1 MIKSISSTGRY
12 LQVQGG
18 NSGSNYINGYS
29 GAQGVGN
36 LRFNTANQNME
47 IWDGSN
53 WIVMATGHVMVGLDA
68 EAVELLDWA
77 RAKRQQE
84 ERITKLAQQ
93 HPGIQDLQQKLE
105 IMIALVNQDSVA

>member
-12 LQVQGG
+12 LNATG
-18 NSGSNYINGYS
+18 NAGSNYINHYS

-36 LRFNTANQNME
+36 MRFNTGTQNIE

-53 WIVMATGHVMVGLDA
+53 WIVMATSHATVGLDS

-77 RAKRQQE
+77 RAKRHKE
-84 ERITKLAQQ
+84 ERIKELAQQ

-105 IMIALVNQDSVA
+105 VMIALVNQESL

>member
-53 WIVMATGHVMVGLDA
+53 WIVMATSHATVGLDA
-68 EAVELLDWA
+68 EAVELLDWV

-84 ERITKLAQQ
+84 QRIEQLAQQ

-105 IMIALVNQDSVA
+105 VMIALVNQESL

>member
-53 WIVMATGHVMVGLDA
+53 WIVMATSHATVGLDA

-77 RAKRQQE
+77 RAKLLQE
-84 ERITKLAQQ
+84 QRIERLAKK

-105 IMIALVNQDSVA
+105 VMIALVNQESL

>member
-12 LQVQGG
+12 LHASG
-18 NSGSNYINGYS
+18 SAGSNYINHYG

-53 WIVMATGHVMVGLDA
+53 WIVMATSHATVGLDA

-77 RAKRQQE
+77 RAKRAQE
-84 ERITKLAQQ
+84 QRIKQLAQQ

-105 IMIALVNQDSVA
+105 VMIALVNQDSVA

>member
-12 LQVQGG
+12 LNATG
-18 NSGSNYINGYS
+18 SAGSNYINHYS

-53 WIVMATGHVMVGLDA
+53 WIVMATSHATVGLDA

-77 RAKRQQE
+77 KTKRAQE
-84 ERITKLAQQ
+84 QRIKQLAQQ

-105 IMIALVNQDSVA
+105 VMIALVNQESL